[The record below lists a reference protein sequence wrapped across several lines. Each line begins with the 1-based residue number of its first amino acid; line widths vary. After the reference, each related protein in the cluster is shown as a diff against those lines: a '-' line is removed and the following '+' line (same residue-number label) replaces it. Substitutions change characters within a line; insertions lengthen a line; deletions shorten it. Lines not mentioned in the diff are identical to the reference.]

1 MAHAG
6 YFTQDGLAFL
16 RELAQH
22 NEKAWFEANKQRF
35 EDGVR
40 APALRLVADIAPV
53 LRKVS
58 KHMVADPRP
67 NGGSVSRIY
76 RDTRF
81 SKDKSPYK
89 TALFLRF
96 GHDRGAEEAMP
107 GLYLHVEPGAST
119 MGGGIW
125 HPAPAMQ
132 ESIRKAIVASP
143 ARWTKAKG
151 GAAVGPGCAM
161 GGEVLKRV
169 PKGYDPA
176 HQHAEDLKR
185 KDFGLHQ
192 PVADA
197 ALVGKDLLG
206 EIERGFLAAKPLLE
220 FLCRAVDLPF

>member
-6 YFTQDGLAFL
+6 YFTPDGLAFL
-16 RELAQH
+16 SELAQH
-22 NEKAWFEANKQRF
+22 NEKPWFEANKQRF

-40 APALRLVADIAPV
+40 APALRLCADVAPV

-58 KHMVADPRP
+58 KHMVADGRP
-67 NGGSVSRIY
+67 NGGSVSRIH

-89 TALFLRF
+89 TALFIRF
-96 GHDRGAEEAMP
+96 GHDRGGEEAMP

-119 MGGGIW
+119 IGGGIW
-125 HPAPAMQ
+125 HPAPAAL

-143 ARWTKAKG
+143 AAWTKAKG
-151 GAAVGPGCAM
+151 GGAVGPGCAM
-161 GGEVLKRV
+161 GGEVLKKV
-169 PKGYDPA
+169 PRGYDAA

-192 PVADA
+192 PLADA

-206 EIERGFLAAKPLLE
+206 EIEKAFLSTKPLLK
-220 FLCRAVDLPF
+220 FLCSAVDLPF